1 MTIFERLGIKK
12 PAFRAESQPSLS
24 SPTTLP
30 VPAIPTAD
38 EVARAL
44 ITQLQSGEGQ
54 APAAYSFNNPH
65 LFNQMQSPE
74 RRPLS
79 PVTVTTLRALADNYP
94 VLRSCIEHLK
104 REVATVPVQIAHR
117 DGDTSNATLRRIKL
131 AQEIFTIAG
140 PVGRAQTDPEHF
152 EQALLEDAMV
162 VGSPAIYHRYSRG
175 GEWLWCDTIDAAT
188 IRPVTDELGW
198 EPEGGLY
205 EQWIQGM
212 KVATLTARDLSF
224 DKLASVSW
232 QPYGRS
238 PVEWLIHAINTALR
252 IEGWNLTFFTEGS
265 TVADLLSVP
274 EAWSAEQV
282 MVFTNWWNA
291 LNTGNT
297 AERLK
302 TKFVPGGTS
311 RLGSHSARDTD
322 WTPQQ
327 LWLLRITC
335 SIMGVQPASIGFT
348 GEQYKVS
355 QDESMHSTSRFGGG
369 VLLRLR
375 KRRYDDI
382 LERAGY
388 SDLHTILPE
397 EQTEKPKERAERE
410 EIEIRSGSSTIN
422 EVRAS
427 HGRTAL
433 EGGDVPL
440 VASSLTMLSGMTAP
454 PTDPLPIPTDP
465 QAALRA
471 DLKRW
476 EKKSLTRLKEH
487 GQAACEFTSEY
498 FPTGLAERLQS
509 DLSSAQTATDIKALF
524 RAVEDTL

>member
-1 MTIFERLGIKK
+1 MQ
-12 PAFRAESQPSLS
+12 PAHSGAELPS
-24 SPTTLP
+24 PI
-30 VPAIPTAD
+30 PAPLVRDVPTAD

-44 ITQLQSGEGQ
+44 MVQLQAGEGK
-54 APAAYSFNNPH
+54 APAVYSFNNPDFFTKTH
-65 LFNQMQSPE
+65 SPE

-79 PVTVTTLRALADNYP
+79 AVTISTLRALADNYP

-117 DGDTSNATLRRIKL
+117 DGDTSEATLRRIKL
-131 AQEIFTIAG
+131 AEALFTIAG

-152 EQALLEDAMV
+152 EQAMLEDAMV

-212 KVATLTARDLSF
+212 KVATLTSRDLSF

-282 MVFTNWWNA
+282 MTFTAWWNA

-388 SDLHTILPE
+388 ADLHTVLPE

-422 EVRAS
+422 EIRAS

-433 EGGDVPL
+433 DGGDVPL
-440 VASSLTMLSGMTAP
+440 VASSLTTLSGMTAP
-454 PTDPLPIPTDP
+454 PADPLPTPADP
-465 QAALRA
+465 QAAMRA

-487 GQAACEFTSEY
+487 GQAACEFTSEHI
-498 FPTGLAERLQS
+498 PLEMRERLFIS
-509 DLSSAQTATDIKALF
+509 LDDAQTPTDIKALF
-524 RAVEDTL
+524 RAIEAMVPTTEDTL